1 MIGIYGG
8 TFDPVHNGHL
18 IIATEIFNIT
28 SLEKIIVIPTR
39 TPPHKDGKVSANF
52 EKRFEWTKTAFDGL
66 EKIEISDF
74 ENSANPSYTIDTIR
88 HFQNKYGKVSYIM
101 GEDSFVNIEKW
112 YKYEE
117 ILNLARLYVYPRY
130 CDRSFTITLIKRFK
144 NYDVHFLSEMPVIQI
159 SSTAIR
165 ERAQSGLSIR
175 GYVPDKLEKD
185 ILEFYQQIGNQKKN
199 SDQ

>member
-18 IIATEIFNIT
+18 IIATEILNMML
-28 SLEKIIVIPTR
+28 LEKIIVIPTR
-39 TPPHKDGKVSANF
+39 MPPHKDGKVSANF
-52 EKRFEWTKTAFDGL
+52 EKRFRWIKSAFDGL

-74 ENSANPSYTIDTIR
+74 ENKPNLSYTIDTIR
-88 HFQNKYGKVSYIM
+88 NFENNYGKVAYIM

-117 ILNLARLYVYPRY
+117 ILNSARLYVYPRY
-130 CDRSFTITLIKRFK
+130 CDRTLTTILMERFK
-144 NYDVHFLSEMPVIQI
+144 DYDVHFLSELPLIQI
-159 SSTAIR
+159 SSTMVR
-165 ERAQSGLSIR
+165 KRAQSGLSIK

-185 ILEFYQQIGNQKKN
+185 IFEFYKN
-199 SDQ
+199 N